1 MEYQLPHPTVQNSPG
16 GAEPEDEFVRCQNN
30 AVEAFKHAKSPD
42 EKRFTMKQGARCL
55 GRRCDMIAQKALETL
70 GAGGDPHEMKLVLD
84 AQKAC
89 HAGSGTV
96 EGEYEEERH
105 EGSVPVSVWTPGDVY
120 HGYNSTGKA
129 GLNYHKIITDAR
141 TPIASRLPTDPRMV
155 PEKSLDDMEAE
166 AIRIDQERD
175 AKIAA
180 GIKEAEEKKIAE
192 ANAET
197 KKHEAK
203 LEAAAREE
211 LKEE

>member
-1 MEYQLPHPTVQNSPG
+1 
-16 GAEPEDEFVRCQNN
+16 
-30 AVEAFKHAKSPD
+30 
-42 EKRFTMKQGARCL
+42 
-55 GRRCDMIAQKALETL
+55 
-70 GAGGDPHEMKLVLD
+70 
-84 AQKAC
+84 
-89 HAGSGTV
+89 
-96 EGEYEEERH
+96 
-105 EGSVPVSVWTPGDVY
+105 
-120 HGYNSTGKA
+120 
-129 GLNYHKIITDAR
+129 
-141 TPIASRLPTDPRMV
+141 MV

>member
-1 MEYQLPHPTVQNSPG
+1 
-16 GAEPEDEFVRCQNN
+16 
-30 AVEAFKHAKSPD
+30 
-42 EKRFTMKQGARCL
+42 
-55 GRRCDMIAQKALETL
+55 MIAQAALEAL
-70 GAGGDPHEMKLVLD
+70 GDDGDANDKKLVLD

-96 EGEYEEERH
+96 EGEYEESRH

-129 GLNYHKIITDAR
+129 GLNYHKIIPDAR
-141 TPIASRLPTDPRMV
+141 TPVGSRLPTDPKMV

-180 GIKEAEEKKIAE
+180 DLKKKEDEKNAK
-192 ANAET
+192 ANAEA
-197 KKHEAK
+197 KKAEDKEKADAK
-203 LEAAAREE
+203 QE
-211 LKEE
+211 LK